1 MKSTWKTAAIIAA
14 ILIPAFSFGI
24 TANAL
29 SFAGTQHSFVFEV
42 SAETLVY
49 GDFEY
54 TLVGDDVTLTKFIG
68 ENDTYSIPAEID
80 GHTVT
85 TIGEDCF
92 KNSGVITATIPDS
105 VTKIEKQAFYNC
117 TALKTVVLP
126 NELNTLGQ
134 EAFMNCTSLETI
146 NIPATLV
153 NIGYNEYFSGYA
165 PFANCSALKAVTFG
179 DGITKIPTHLFESCT
194 GLSEITVP
202 DTVD

>member
-1 MKSTWKTAAIIAA
+1 MLLLVTQAISIHILKKAEKITRGEMHMKSTWKKAAIIAA

-29 SFAGTQHSFVFEV
+29 SFAGTQHSVVFEV

-117 TALKTVVLP
+117 TYERIRCIALAQ
-126 NELNTLGQ
+126 LG
-134 EAFMNCTSLETI
+134 C
-146 NIPATLV
+146 P
-153 NIGYNEYFSGYA
+153 
-165 PFANCSALKAVTFG
+165 
-179 DGITKIPTHLFESCT
+179 
-194 GLSEITVP
+194 
-202 DTVD
+202 